1 MHVLN
6 HVGKYFKV
14 RGPLNVARPV
24 QGWPLIV
31 QAGASDS
38 WGRQLAAETAEMIF
52 SPGGL
57 IADCQSYYNDVKA
70 RAAVAGRDPEHV
82 KILTGCLVVVGDT
95 DAEARAKRAK
105 LDSLVHPDSGALL
118 RCRSIGMDASKFD
131 LNAPLPDIPET
142 NQSKSGRDRVVARAR
157 RDNLTVGQLA
167 QILGAYG
174 GLSMVGTAK
183 TIADKMEEYFD
194 AKACDGFN
202 IMFPWVPGGLDEFVD
217 HVVPELQRRG
227 VFRKE
232 YEGKT
237 LRENLGLPRPPNR
250 FFLKD
255 GGVQMTQPRLGGHI
269 LAAALVAQGI
279 DHVFEVPGESFLDTL
294 DGLHDTSN
302 SLKLV
307 TCRFEAGAV
316 NMAEAYGK
324 LKGRPAAAMVT
335 RGPGACHGSI
345 GVHIAMQDST
355 PMLLFVGQIPHE
367 DTGRDAFQEVDYR
380 QMFAP
385 LAKWVTQID
394 HAHRIPEIVA
404 HAVDVAV
411 SGRPGPVVIAL
422 SEEMQKH
429 SVSVPD
435 LKRVPVSPAHPDPAA
450 LQKLRAMLAMAAKRP
465 IAVVGGSCWTEAGRA
480 ALGNFLV
487 RNNIPV
493 TVGFRRQA
501 HYDGAQANFAGDLG
515 VGSDPGLIRKIAE
528 ADLILALGS
537 RLGDAVTQGYTL
549 LDMAG
554 AVPIIQV
561 LPDGAEIGRVFR
573 PALGIV
579 SDLNVFAHEV
589 AALEPVTASWSAW
602 TRELRSLREAQRA
615 VPNYEGGLNLGTV
628 MRELETMLSE
638 DAIVTTDAGN
648 FAGWA
653 TRFLNF
659 SDRQR
664 YIGPTNGAMGYSVPA
679 AIGASITFPGRMV
692 VSMVGDGG
700 FMMTGQELA
709 TAFHHGSAPIV
720 LVFNNNQFGTI
731 RMHQERAYPWRVSG
745 TQVTNPD
752 FSKYIE
758 AFGGHGEVVSETA
771 AFAPAFRRAV
781 GSGKPAVI
789 ELRMNPDQITTRATV
804 ADLRAGKP
812 PPPSTSGA

>member
-1 MHVLN
+1 M
-6 HVGKYFKV
+6 
-14 RGPLNVARPV
+14 
-24 QGWPLIV
+24 
-31 QAGASDS
+31 
-38 WGRQLAAETAEMIF
+38 AAN
-52 SPGGL
+52 P
-57 IADCQSYYNDVKA
+57 K
-70 RAAVAGRDPEHV
+70 
-82 KILTGCLVVVGDT
+82 
-95 DAEARAKRAK
+95 
-105 LDSLVHPDSGALL
+105 
-118 RCRSIGMDASKFD
+118 
-131 LNAPLPDIPET
+131 
-142 NQSKSGRDRVVARAR
+142 
-157 RDNLTVGQLA
+157 
-167 QILGAYG
+167 
-174 GLSMVGTAK
+174 
-183 TIADKMEEYFD
+183 
-194 AKACDGFN
+194 
-202 IMFPWVPGGLDEFVD
+202 
-217 HVVPELQRRG
+217 
-227 VFRKE
+227 
-232 YEGKT
+232 
-237 LRENLGLPRPPNR
+237 
-250 FFLKD
+250 
-255 GGVQMTQPRLGGHI
+255 PRLGGHI
-269 LAAALVAQGI
+269 LADALVAQGI

-294 DGLHDTSN
+294 DGLHDTRDK
-302 SLKLV
+302 LKLV

-345 GVHIAMQDST
+345 GVHIAKQDST
-355 PMLLFVGQIPHE
+355 PLLLFIGQIPHE

-394 HAHRIPEIVA
+394 HAHRIPEVVA

-411 SGRPGPVVIAL
+411 SGQPGPVVIAL

-429 SVSVPD
+429 TATVPD
-435 LKRVPVSPAHPDPAA
+435 LPRVPVSVAHPDPGA
-450 LQKLRAMLAMAAKRP
+450 LRQMREMIAAAKRP
-465 IAVVGGSCWTEAGRA
+465 IAVVGGSCWTDSGRA
-480 ALGNFLV
+480 ALGRFLV
-487 RNNIPV
+487 QNDIPV
-493 TVGFRRQA
+493 TVGFRRHA
-501 HYDGAQANFAGDLG
+501 HYDGSQANFAGDLG
-515 VGSDPGLIRKIAE
+515 VGSDPGLLGKLKD

-554 AVPIIQV
+554 ATPIIQA
-561 LPDGAEIGRVFR
+561 LPEGAEIGRVFR

-579 SDLNVFAHEV
+579 SDLNAFAQAA
-589 AALEPVTASWSAW
+589 AALPPVTPSWSAW

-615 VPNYEGGLNLGTV
+615 VPNYEGTLNLGTV
-628 MRELETMLSE
+628 MRELETLLTP

-653 TRFLNF
+653 TRFLSF

-679 AIGASITFPGRMV
+679 AIGSAIAFPGRMV

-709 TAFHHGSAPIV
+709 TAFHHGAAPIV

-752 FSKYIE
+752 FCKYIQ
-758 AFGGHGEVVSETA
+758 AFGGHGEVVSDTA
-771 AFAPAFRRAV
+771 AFTPAFHRAV
-781 GSGKPAVI
+781 DSGKPAVL

-804 ADLRAGKP
+804 ADMRAGKTP
-812 PPPSTSGA
+812 PPGYPRA